1 MLGSLVVLILVGL
14 VAGWL
19 AGKIVQG
26 TGYGLVGDIAIGIAG
41 ALIAG
46 WLFPMIGFGIGGGI
60 IAAIIHATIGAV
72 LLLVI
77 IRLVKNG
84 GKW

>member
-1 MLGSLVVLILVGL
+1 MLGSLVALIVVGFI
-14 VAGWL
+14 AGWL
-19 AGKIVQG
+19 AAKIVQG
-26 TGYGLVGDIAIGIAG
+26 TGFGLVGDIAIGIAG

-46 WLFPMIGFGIGGGI
+46 WLFPMIGFGLGGGL

-72 LLLVI
+72 VLLVI
-77 IRLVKNG
+77 LRLVKNG